1 MGRFAFIYSKTGDT
15 RTPFSFTSYV
25 SASAGATITPTSLV
39 ADVFPAEE
47 AIITMMATPAA
58 SSTSTITFNWI
69 GRAHPGAAWP
79 TVKDFSTYLVL
90 NGAGSNQCQNALIDC
105 IPYYELKLLSITN
118 GDGANAMSNVNCWIG
133 FKH

>member
-15 RTPFSFTSYV
+15 RTPFSFTSFV
-25 SASAGATITPTSLV
+25 TAAAGATITPTSLV

-58 SSTSTITFNWI
+58 SSTNTITFNWI

-133 FKH
+133 YKH